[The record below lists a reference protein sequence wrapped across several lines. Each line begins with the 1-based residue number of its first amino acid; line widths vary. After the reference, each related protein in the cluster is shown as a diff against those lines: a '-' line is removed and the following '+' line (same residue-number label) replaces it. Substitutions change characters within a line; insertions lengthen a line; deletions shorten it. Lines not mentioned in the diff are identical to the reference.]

1 MEWHK
6 YAPRFKILIGF
17 LWPTSTCTAA
27 EWNNKEN
34 PHSIFNDSPSSVIN
48 ELRFQIVKN
57 GHLYFHF
64 SNARLGEK
72 KNPELSNVFPPTCAQ
87 FSPFS
92 YHTRENECG
101 CWWKKSTPF
110 HFRVVMSVRHR
121 HTSWIAHAD
130 FPLRQFEKNTAD
142 LNNKTLIES
151 TKARQVS
158 NLFWFYFSLLIPRI
172 LTIVIRENSVNIA
185 IGLVNYGHRIRKNKV
200 PVLIPTKTT
209 AKF

>member
-1 MEWHK
+1 MTQ
-6 YAPRFKILIGF
+6 I
-17 LWPTSTCTAA
+17 CTAIQDSDRLFS
-27 EWNNKEN
+27 KKN

-64 SNARLGEK
+64 SK
-72 KNPELSNVFPPTCAQ
+72 KPRTFQRFFPQPVPN
-87 FSPFS
+87 SRPFS
-92 YHTRENECG
+92 YHTIENECG

-142 LNNKTLIES
+142 FNNKTLIES
-151 TKARQVS
+151 QI
-158 NLFWFYFSLLIPRI
+158 FFGFYFSLLIPRI

-200 PVLIPTKTT
+200 PVLLPTKTT